1 MINIYPSSVHLEG
14 VYQRQKSAAS
24 QAATPEQLRQSHNA
38 AASAGANGAE
48 LEGSI
53 MKD

>member
-24 QAATPEQLRQSHNA
+24 QAATPEQLRQPHNA